1 MQPRLNAGSELFSPA
16 VAAVPL
22 PKRQIPA
29 LVGVCKDSFAAQIV
43 FGLLC
48 LTAARGSDPL
58 TKKEI
63 PLLQPGS
70 AELFWVPIRGTNETK
85 LDAFHLVWM
94 WAPRNGNL
102 LSAGE
107 RCGVFLCFSVRFKPA
122 LCRGDEKRSEFQ
134 DRQRCGDGRH

>member
-22 PKRQIPA
+22 PKKQIPA

-85 LDAFHLVWM
+85 LDAFISCGCGLLGMEICFQLV
-94 WAPRNGNL
+94 RGV
-102 LSAGE
+102 GFF
-107 RCGVFLCFSVRFKPA
+107 CVFL
-122 LCRGDEKRSEFQ
+122 
-134 DRQRCGDGRH
+134 